1 VAKPKTPIDVSHRE
15 EMEENLSSHI
25 FTVSAGL
32 VGVCITVLSLFRV
45 IFRLSK
51 AHEISDGLIALDALG
66 FLVACVFAYLSLRA
80 KNKESRHRF
89 QLIADWAFLMSLA
102 FMVIVGGLIG
112 YEFI

>member
-1 VAKPKTPIDVSHRE
+1 VKAKTPIEQTHRE

-32 VGVCITVLSLFRV
+32 VGVCLTVLSLFRV

-51 AHEISDGLIALDALG
+51 AHEISDGLIAVDAFG

-80 KNKESRHRF
+80 RNREAQHKF
-89 QLIADWAFLMSLA
+89 QRIADWAFLASLA
-102 FMVIVGGLIG
+102 FMVIVGGLIA
-112 YEFI
+112 YEFV

>member
-1 VAKPKTPIDVSHRE
+1 MKSKTPIEQTHRE

-32 VGVCITVLSLFRV
+32 VGVCLTVLSLFRV

-51 AHEISDGLIALDALG
+51 AHEISDGFIAVDAFG

-80 KNKESRHRF
+80 RNKESRHRF
-89 QLIADWAFLMSLA
+89 QLVADWAFLMSLA
-102 FMVIVGGLIG
+102 FMVIVAGLIG